1 MSTTAP
7 VHPGSHR
14 RTERPAATPSETENA
29 GSLRRV
35 IRGTFN
41 ALVTVIL
48 LIALVG
54 FLFLAIGPHLLGYR
68 TSTML
73 TGSMEPMIAPGD
85 VIVIKEV
92 PATELE
98 VGDVVTYRIPVE
110 DHRVE
115 THRVVEVTKVD
126 GSIAMRTK
134 GDANKGADPWTAII
148 EGETVWVVDQVV
160 PHIGKAI
167 RVLHTPWVSKGVLW
181 IAVGGMIAL
190 GFLQIW
196 GRPDDESEVSE
207 ETDPDEDG
215 AP

>member
-14 RTERPAATPSETENA
+14 AERHAATPPESEHGA
-29 GSLRRV
+29 GRLRRV
-35 IRGTFN
+35 VRGTFN

-48 LIALVG
+48 LVALVG

-134 GDANKGADPWTAII
+134 GDANKGADPWTAVI
-148 EGETVWVVDQVV
+148 EGETVWVVDDVV
-160 PHIGKAI
+160 PHIGKVI

-181 IAVGGMIAL
+181 IAVGGMIVL

-196 GRPDDESEVSE
+196 GRPEDEADDAES
-207 ETDPDEDG
+207 TDPDQDD